1 MEYNFIEFYLL
12 FYMKKN
18 LFINDKYLITL
29 YYKDH
34 SIKRLQNIILRSI
47 KFKDEKDIAKI
58 FSRIGVFVVSFQG
71 MRMRLNWGIL
81 NTKGRSIFRILKI
94 KKRCYGMKKIYEEDK
109 GDYFLLWKNS
119 SNFHGMI
126 FDKKNIGELRL
137 SIEKYL
143 RWYKIAV
150 KKNHNIGKMI
160 MTFKPAKCYTTHEK
174 EMSWGIANCGGESA
188 VLFMTLDGPL
198 QKHMYFFEFAAF
210 TTESGKVSPGLMFLD
225 FASVNHLKKLMSE
238 NHLQETLKI
247 IKEYK

>member
-1 MEYNFIEFYLL
+1 MKRILQRFLSLL
-12 FYMKKN
+12 VF
-18 LFINDKYLITL
+18 LL
-29 YYKDH
+29 Y
-34 SIKRLQNIILRSI
+34 
-47 KFKDEKDIAKI
+47 
-58 FSRIGVFVVSFQG
+58 VVSG
-71 MRMRLNWGIL
+71 HANE
-81 NTKGRSIFRILKI
+81 I
-94 KKRCYGMKKIYEEDK
+94 KLGDFKYKRPIDLSHFEDQKAMLWYEEDK
-109 GDYFLLWKNS
+109 GDYLLFWKNGF
-119 SNFHGMI
+119 NFHGMI

-143 RWYKIAV
+143 GWYKIAV

-188 VLFMTLDGPL
+188 VLFMTFDGSL